1 MPSYFSLPHVQ
12 AGGKLGP
19 QLDEEDELSALLSDS
34 AALMASRATTSI
46 CGCSCGSLA
55 ISLLAGADAV
65 ADADAVAPARLYGCN

>member
-55 ISLLAGADAV
+55 ISLLAAV

>member
-12 AGGKLGP
+12 AEGKLGP
-19 QLDEEDELSALLSDS
+19 QLDDELLLSALLSDS

-55 ISLLAGADAV
+55 ISLAGAGAGT
-65 ADADAVAPARLYGCN
+65 DADAPARVYGCN